1 MAKCSVCITGFPTR
15 TSRSQIETLRLIY
28 DLMLSIADISYFAVN
43 PQQQGCGIG
52 KALITHII
60 DYCKSQSLTIILAST
75 AGTSPSVEAKYLL
88 NLDRLD
94 IACIKKLSS
103 SINALGSSKSLHPE
117 WWQMARFKG

>member
-1 MAKCSVCITGFPTR
+1 
-15 TSRSQIETLRLIY
+15 
-28 DLMLSIADISYFAVN
+28 MLSTADISYVAVN

-52 KALITHII
+52 KALMTHII
-60 DYCKSQSLTIILAST
+60 DYCKSQSLNIILAST